1 MKNKENESVG
11 YLFYLQ
17 KCLLLKMTC
26 DCACGGTVGFM
37 IWVSVA
43 RGTALRKKA
52 FGSLGVYCVVGTGQV
67 C

>member
-17 KCLLLKMTC
+17 KCMLLKMTY
-26 DCACGGTVGFM
+26 DYVLWGNCGVHDSGVCGTPGH
-37 IWVSVA
+37 
-43 RGTALRKKA
+43 KKA
-52 FGSLGVYCVVGTGQV
+52 FDSPFSV